1 MRDKSGGKAIAAGG
15 FGCVFRPALKCKG
28 KARESGISKV
38 LIKKYA
44 VSEMN
49 EIQKVS
55 NVLTRIPNYTD
66 YFVGIDSTTMCEL
79 ESLTDADK
87 DGFDTKCSNLT
98 KRGFNSTNVNTKLN
112 ELRSIDSPYGGL
124 EPNGFLNSKQ
134 FTLDNFTKLNTSL
147 INLLNNGVVPMNKL
161 GLFHLDLKGP
171 NILIG
176 DDSKSRIID
185 WGLSGIQT
193 NNGVIPDAVKDR
205 PFMYNAPFCVCL
217 FQNVFK
223 RFLKNKINNIVKTLG
238 VPISSLIE
246 IKEDIRLGMNEWI
259 LKFINLGYKG
269 HYDYIQTIL
278 LNDVLIDYANYPKP
292 NDVFTTR
299 IYLNNFIVNALTE
312 IVINYT
318 TLSGDFRDIDYFNNV
333 YKHNVDIWGFLSIYY
348 DILTLCRSKSTSNK
362 LTNQENAILSH
373 NIVSLMHKYIFN
385 PNQQI
390 QPIDIKSLSR
400 DLKILNTISG
410 IPLTP
415 SPGMAISPVL
425 SPAHASSLSA
435 PYASSSVQIIS
446 KPVSKVSS
454 RRSPRA
460 SSRRSPRVSLR
471 RSKTPSMPALL
482 PKKTRKRHVTCDD
495 AKKAKCVAMGKVCN
509 EATGRCLAKKK

>member
-28 KARESGISKV
+28 KAREPGISKV

-44 VSEMN
+44 LSEMN

-55 NVLTRIPNYTD
+55 NILTRIPNYTD
-66 YFVGIDSTTMCEL
+66 YFVGIGSTSICEL
-79 ESLTDADK
+79 EKLTDADR

-98 KRGFNSTNVNTKLN
+98 DIGINSTNINSNLN
-112 ELRSIDSPYGGL
+112 KLRSIDSPYGGL
-124 EPNGFLNSKQ
+124 EPDGFLKSKQ

-176 DDSKSRIID
+176 DDYKSRIID

-193 NNGVIPDAVKDR
+193 NSGVIPNAAKDR

-217 FQNVFK
+217 FQNEFK
-223 RFLKNKINNIVKTLG
+223 PFLKNKINNIVKTLG

-246 IKEDIRLGMNEWI
+246 IKEDIRLGMNEWV

-269 HYDYIQTIL
+269 HYDYIQTVL
-278 LNDVLIDYANYPKP
+278 LNEILIDYANYPKQ
-292 NDVFTTR
+292 NDVFTSKT
-299 IYLNNFIVNALTE
+299 YLTNFIINALTE

-318 TLSGDFRDIDYFNNV
+318 TLTGDFRDIDYFNNV
-333 YKHNVDIWGFLSIYY
+333 YKHNVDVWGVLSTYY
-348 DILTLCRSKSTSNK
+348 DILTLCRSKITSNK

-373 NIVSLMHKYIFN
+373 NIVSLMHKYLFN

-390 QPIDIKSLSR
+390 EPIDIKSLTR

-410 IPLTP
+410 YPLTP
-415 SPGMAISPVL
+415 SPVIAISPVL
-425 SPAHASSLSA
+425 SA
-435 PYASSSVQIIS
+435 PYAPLSPQ
-446 KPVSKVSS
+446 S
-454 RRSPRA
+454 RRS
-460 SSRRSPRVSLR
+460 SRVSLR
-471 RSKTPSMPALL
+471 RSKTPSIPALRPV

-495 AKKAKCVAMGKVCN
+495 EKKVKCVARGKVCN